1 MTYKKSF
8 KIQAV
13 RAARILEEDGAIEEE
28 EQLAFFYPN
37 FDDLMRLFPYPDKN
51 SSPET
56 YELRTM
62 KWVAL
67 MGSHF
72 FLNLPSYRIR
82 CSQTY
87 VNKLLEAKANWDDI
101 QANAWRRISQLIV
114 ENQD

>member
-13 RAARILEEDGAIEEE
+13 RAARILEEDGEIEEE

-87 VNKLLEAKANWDDI
+87 VNKLLEAKANWDGI